1 MTRAPDATAAD
12 WPALLPDVARR
23 LLGEPPRTE
32 HGGDTWRYRSRGSLA
47 VHVAGDRRGTWR
59 DFEADMSG
67 GTLALVQHVAQ
78 TDKAGALRW
87 LEAAGLIASPN
98 GTQPPTR
105 RPPAPAPTI
114 APPTAPKPSKTA
126 PLAAAILAASVPADN
141 TPARAYLAQRWT
153 WPPLGIG
160 PDLPAAVRWCDV
172 ADVPPRCGLPTDS
185 AGVVVYVFRR
195 PDVDDDDSPAVS
207 LEAVTSTGRLTSPRW
222 RRTYGSR
229 TGRVFEVPV
238 AAGSVVVL
246 VEGERDAL
254 AVALTLTAG
263 VVRAVGGTAGYRP
276 SAAAD
281 HAARPVVVV
290 PDADHAGTAAVTQLL
305 AGLPG
310 RSVRTPWPRP
320 ADGDPAEWLE
330 SWLIERAGI
339 REYDTGQDRDAAT
352 AGAWS
357 DLLVAVE
364 QGHRLIEVGAGT
376 AGVSKKSA
384 GATV

>member
-1 MTRAPDATAAD
+1 MHTPDAPAAD

-47 VHVAGDRRGTWR
+47 VHVGGDHRGTWH
-59 DFEADMSG
+59 DFEADVSG

-105 RPPAPAPTI
+105 RPPAPAPSI
-114 APPTAPKPSKTA
+114 ATPTAPKPSKTA

-141 TPARAYLAQRWT
+141 TPARSYLAHRWT

-160 PDLPAAVRWCDV
+160 PDLPASVRWCSV

-195 PDVDDDDSPAVS
+195 PDDDDAPAVA
-207 LEAVTSTGRLTSPRW
+207 LEAVTSAGRLPSPRW

-238 AAGSVVVL
+238 AAGGVVVL

-276 SAAAD
+276 TAAAD
-281 HAARPVVVV
+281 RAARPVVLV
-290 PDADHAGTAAVTQLL
+290 PDADHAGTAAVTRLL

-310 RSVRTPWPRP
+310 RSVHVPWPRP
-320 ADGDPAEWLE
+320 ADGDPAEWLAN
-330 SWLIERAGI
+330 WLTERAGI
-339 REYDTGQDRDAAT
+339 REHDGGLGREAAIAAAWRDVLA
-352 AGAWS
+352 
-357 DLLVAVE
+357 AVE
-364 QGHRLIEVGAGT
+364 RGERLIEVDAGT
-376 AGVSKKSA
+376 AGASKKST